1 MKKQIQETAEQLIIL
16 LVLIVFTVIF
26 FKTESPT
33 MWAIGL
39 LLFCLTIKVLMLLVN
54 NLISIYIDVKFILP
68 SKKKKNKTLV

>member
-16 LVLIVFTVIF
+16 LVLIVCTVIF

>member
-68 SKKKKNKTLV
+68 SKKEKK